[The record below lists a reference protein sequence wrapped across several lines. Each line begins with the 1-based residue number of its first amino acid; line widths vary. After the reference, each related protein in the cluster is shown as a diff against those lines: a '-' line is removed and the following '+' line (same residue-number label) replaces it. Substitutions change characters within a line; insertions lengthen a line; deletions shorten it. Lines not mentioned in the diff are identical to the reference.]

1 MTQETNYKCNVC
13 GEEIEKGHQEIYMA
27 TISIQGYGY
36 DHNEGGTHWSETFH
50 VHHDLGKNC
59 LEKILKLLEK

>member
-1 MTQETNYKCNVC
+1 MV
-13 GEEIEKGHQEIYMA
+13 
-27 TISIQGYGY
+27 TISIQGYRY